1 MPPLRVGFAGTPDF
15 AARILAALI
24 EAQHTIPVCLTQPD
38 RPKGRGMRP
47 IASPVKRLA
56 EHHGLPVFQPATLK
70 TIKARAPVVALP
82 LDVLIVAAYGLIL
95 PQSVLDWPRYG
106 CLNVH
111 ASLLPRWRGAAPI
124 QRAIEAGDSI
134 SGVTIMQMDAGLDTG
149 PIVSSASIPIASTDT
164 AGSLSLK
171 LADAGATAAV
181 EALRTL
187 AVEGTL
193 THTPQSDNGATYARK
208 VTADEARVRWTQSA
222 LAIERKLR
230 AFDPTPGAY
239 AALNGERIKLWRAE
253 VIPTSDR
260 QQPGTITSAE
270 PEGIDVACSE
280 GALRVVELQPAGRR
294 RMSAAAFVAG
304 RTLAKGI
311 RFTDEIPNAGRP

>member
-1 MPPLRVGFAGTPDF
+1 
-15 AARILAALI
+15 
-24 EAQHTIPVCLTQPD
+24 
-38 RPKGRGMRP
+38 
-47 IASPVKRLA
+47 
-56 EHHGLPVFQPATLK
+56 
-70 TIKARAPVVALP
+70 
-82 LDVLIVAAYGLIL
+82 
-95 PQSVLDWPRYG
+95 
-106 CLNVH
+106 
-111 ASLLPRWRGAAPI
+111 API

-280 GALRVVELQPAGRR
+280 GALRVVELQPAAQRWVNALLRR
-294 RMSAAAFVAG
+294 YLREKPAVDAAIRRDAVARWSYPRWWIDRVQADFPGDWESMLEAGNARPPLTLRVNRRVTTRAAFIEV
-304 RTLAKGI
+304 L
-311 RFTDEIPNAGRP
+311 D